1 MKITLQLVLLL
12 AIPAVLP
19 APAQV
24 VDRMVAVVNKQVILQ
39 SEWEDSAHIDFLLQG
54 KPLSQLTRQEMDA
67 ALDRMIDQALVQ
79 QQIVDS
85 SVVEPSE
92 DEISSRIREV
102 RASIPGAA
110 ADEQWQALLAAYG
123 LTEKDVAMHVASQLR
138 ELKFID
144 LRFRALARVD
154 AASISEYYQQKLV
167 PELRKQGAAIPP
179 QAQVSSKI
187 QQILAEQ
194 RIDELL
200 NSWLQAL
207 RLQAYVEKMALD
219 SRAQTAGDQP

>member
-1 MKITLQLVLLL
+1 MKL
-12 AIPAVLP
+12 AFQFALALALLP
-19 APAQV
+19 ASAQV

-39 SEWEDSAHIDFLLQG
+39 SEWEDSAHLDFLLQG
-54 KPLSQLTRQEMDA
+54 KPLSQLTSQEMDA
-67 ALDRMIDQALVQ
+67 VLDRMIDQALVQ
-79 QQIVDS
+79 QQIVDN

-92 DEISSRIREV
+92 GEISSRIRDV

-110 ADEQWQALLAAYG
+110 SDEQWQAILTAYG
-123 LTEKDVAMHVASQLR
+123 LTEKDLEIHIASQLR
-138 ELKFID
+138 QLKFID

-154 AASISEYYQQKLV
+154 AAAISEYYQQKLV
-167 PELRKQGAAIPP
+167 PELRKQGAPIPP
-179 QAQVSSKI
+179 LAQVSDKI

-207 RLQAYVEKMALD
+207 RLQAYIEKMVPD
-219 SRAQTAGDQP
+219 SHPETAGAQP